1 MVGGKM
7 MRGIMGRTLTKAGA
21 VSVWLLVV
29 TTTCFGAEIRPA
41 DIAARIDRHLAVDVN
56 DESRFASPEE
66 FLRRVTLDLAGRIPT
81 VAEVHE
87 FLGDSSTSR
96 RAGAIERLMQAGIYS
111 RNMATFW
118 RRSWVPQADTRE
130 FESVTDN
137 FELWLAQRLRAGG
150 RYDDLVIEVMTLDAG
165 RSAGAGMSPTGF
177 YDANQSKPENLA
189 ASATRSFLG
198 NNLDCAQC
206 HDHPFSRWT
215 REQFWQTAAF
225 FAAPADDGQG
235 GWKLPQVRV
244 PDTKLEYQPVLL
256 SEGKPEWP
264 EKIDSVGLRSVL
276 ARWMKDEPEH
286 LLAKNA
292 VNRLWAHFFGEAI
305 IEPIDDLS
313 RDEFQ
318 SGERAALLAD
328 LSTAFIESGYDL
340 DVMVAGMVHSQAYR
354 LRSIAAAD
362 PATDVS
368 ETKGSEESGKGG
380 TQSGAMRFTVVRIR
394 GLTGEQLYDSLQTA
408 AGLPPERNDLGNGRQ
423 RGRRREI
430 ASQFFVE
437 RTNAAERSI
446 SQALT
451 LMNGTL
457 VNEMTT
463 AKGNPLL
470 ASLVSAPFLS
480 LDEQRDTVFVAVL
493 GRHARPEELAAVGRA
508 AELTPQTS
516 REEHLGN
523 LFWVLVNSPE
533 FNTNH

>member
-1 MVGGKM
+1 
-7 MRGIMGRTLTKAGA
+7 MRGILGRTFARAGW
-21 VSVWLLVV
+21 VSVWMLAV
-29 TTTCFGAEIRPA
+29 TTTCCGAEIRPA

-66 FLRRVTLDLAGRIPT
+66 FLRRLTLDLAGRIPT

-150 RYDDLVIEVMTLDAG
+150 RYDDLVVEVMTLDAG

-225 FAAPADDGQG
+225 FAAPTEDGKG

-264 EKIDSVGLRSVL
+264 EKIDSVGLRTVL
-276 ARWMKDEPEH
+276 ARWMQEEPEH

-305 IEPIDDLS
+305 IEPMDDLS

-318 SGERAALLAD
+318 SGERAALLTD

-340 DVMVAGMVHSQAYR
+340 DVMVAGIVNSQAYR
-354 LRSIAAAD
+354 LRSIAAVHSAGNVAEAKVDEAD
-362 PATDVS
+362 A
-368 ETKGSEESGKGG
+368 KGAASP
-380 TQSGAMRFTVVRIR
+380 SGAMRFTAVGVR

-408 AGLPPERNDLGNGRQ
+408 AGLPPERTDLGSGRQ
-423 RGRRREI
+423 RGRRREF
-430 ASQFFVE
+430 ASHFFVE
-437 RTNAAERSI
+437 RTNTAERSI

-463 AKGNPLL
+463 ANGNPLL

-480 LDEQRDTVFVAVL
+480 LDEQRDTLFVAVL